1 MIPSSNQKVLEI
13 YVYIQ
18 YMWLSTVCPM
28 VLHLALLEQENDK
41 NLGKVTAAHHIT
53 YTDYDSAER
62 RRHAAGVRSSN
73 PNPNHGMAPPGSS
86 GLGIARPLATKYQR
100 DEKASLRQCAGLT
113 RWGPRISLEKRIVV
127 NHLSP
132 TCTGNLKAHGNA
144 RERCCDVAAG
154 AGP

>member
-1 MIPSSNQKVLEI
+1 MKPSSNKSVLEI
-13 YVYIQ
+13 DVYIQ

-73 PNPNHGMAPPGSS
+73 PNPNHGMAPPVS
-86 GLGIARPLATKYQR
+86 GIARPPGL
-100 DEKASLRQCAGLT
+100 SLRQN
-113 RWGPRISLEKRIVV
+113 I
-127 NHLSP
+127 
-132 TCTGNLKAHGNA
+132 NA
-144 RERCCDVAAG
+144 M
-154 AGP
+154 